1 VVCDRIAFRKASKE
15 GMSAYEMADPKAKA
29 EIEALYNEVF
39 I

>member
-1 VVCDRIAFRKASKE
+1 VTFICAALTVIGIGSFF
-15 GMSAYEMADPKAKA
+15 EMADPKAKA